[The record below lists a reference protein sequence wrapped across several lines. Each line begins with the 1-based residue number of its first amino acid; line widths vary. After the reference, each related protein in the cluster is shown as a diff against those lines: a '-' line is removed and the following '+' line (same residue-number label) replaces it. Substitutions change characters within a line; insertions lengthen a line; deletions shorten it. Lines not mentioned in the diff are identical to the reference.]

1 MFWSIVALVF
11 SILLDLLNLRH
22 LSDYEKDLEILILR
36 HQLDILERKQTHPIR
51 TSKAEK
57 LTLAV
62 LTDKLKTMSNRSA
75 SQLRNVLRIFQPET
89 VLKWHRELVRR
100 KWTQEHTN
108 KGGRPRIDS
117 ELEAL
122 IVRLAEE
129 NPRWGYGKIEGELIK
144 LGIKL
149 SQTTIRN
156 VLNRNGIVPSPVR
169 FGSIGWRRLMKHYK
183 EQIIAC
189 DFFTIETFWL
199 RTLYV
204 FFFIELGSRRV
215 HLAGITANPNSA
227 WVTQQAR
234 HFVWKLEE
242 NDISLKFLIHDR
254 DSKFTVAFDNVFKS
268 VGFHVIQTPVRAP
281 NANAHAERWVRT
293 VREECLDHLLIMNQI
308 HLDRVLNS
316 YINYYET
323 SRPHQGLGQRMPIP
337 RQPAPYSGLVRK
349 HEVLGGIINDY
360 YCANNP
366 SSQLL
371 N

>member
-1 MFWSIVALVF
+1 MFWSVAAIVF
-11 SILLDLLNLRH
+11 SALLDLLNLRG
-22 LSDYEKDLEILILR
+22 LSNHEKDLEILILR
-36 HQLDILERKQTHPIR
+36 HQLDILERKRSQPIKI
-51 TSKAEK
+51 SKAEK

-75 SQLRNVLRIFQPET
+75 IQLRNAVRIFNPET

-100 KWTQEHTN
+100 KWTQNHPN
-108 KGGRPRIDS
+108 KGGRPRIDQ

-144 LGIKL
+144 LGIRL

-156 VLNRNGIVPSPVR
+156 VLNRNGIVPAPVR

-189 DFFTIETFWL
+189 DFFTVETFWL
-199 RTLYV
+199 KTLYV

-215 HLAGITANPNSA
+215 HLAGITANPDSA

-234 HFVWKLEE
+234 QFVWNLEE
-242 NDISLKFLIHDR
+242 NDATPHFLIHDR
-254 DSKFTVAFDNVFKS
+254 DSKFTNAFDNVFKS
-268 VGFHVIQTPVRAP
+268 ADLHVIHTPLRAP
-281 NANAHAERWVRT
+281 DANAYAERWVRT
-293 VREECLDHLLIMNQI
+293 VREECLDHLLIMNQT
-308 HLDRVLNS
+308 HLKRVLDS
-316 YINYYET
+316 YIIYYET
-323 SRPHQGLGQRMPIP
+323 SRPHQGLDQQTPVP
-337 RQPAPYSGLVRK
+337 RKPVPYSGQVRK

-360 YCANNP
+360 YCAP
-366 SSQLL
+366 QHFSHSL

>member
-1 MFWSIVALVF
+1 MFWSVAAIVF
-11 SILLDLLNLRH
+11 SALLDLFNLRG
-22 LSDYEKDLEILILR
+22 LSNHEKDLEILILR
-36 HQLDILERKQTHPIR
+36 HQLDILERKRSQPIKI
-51 TSKAEK
+51 SKAEK

-75 SQLRNVLRIFQPET
+75 IQLRNAVRIFHPET

-100 KWTQEHTN
+100 KWTQNHPN
-108 KGGRPRIDS
+108 KGGRPRIDQ

-144 LGIKL
+144 LGIRL

-156 VLNRNGIVPSPVR
+156 VLNRNGIVPAPVR

-189 DFFTIETFWL
+189 DFFTVETFWL
-199 RTLYV
+199 KTLYV

-215 HLAGITANPNSA
+215 HLAGITANPDSA

-234 HFVWKLEE
+234 QFVWNLEE
-242 NDISLKFLIHDR
+242 NDATPHFLIHDR
-254 DSKFTVAFDNVFKS
+254 DSKFTNAFDNVFKS
-268 VGFHVIQTPVRAP
+268 ADLHVIHTPLRAP
-281 NANAHAERWVRT
+281 DANAYAERWVRT
-293 VREECLDHLLIMNQI
+293 VREECLDHLLIMNQT
-308 HLDRVLNS
+308 HLKRVLDS
-316 YINYYET
+316 YISYYET
-323 SRPHQGLGQRMPIP
+323 SRPHQGLDQQTPVP
-337 RQPAPYSGLVRK
+337 RKPVPYSGQVRK

-360 YCANNP
+360 YCAP
-366 SSQLL
+366 QHFSHSL